1 MSSAAKR
8 SSAVGAA
15 DQFDMDQSAEVELQ
29 KLQRQVRQPRDDAY
43 VHILLVWSGG
53 WWCML
58 AQHAELPTYPV
69 DGVMTKCQQECV
81 EAADLFNQPADV
93 IIVPGE
99 TVTGSR

>member
-29 KLQRQVRQPRDDAY
+29 KLQRQVRQPRRRVCSHSTGMVGWMV
-43 VHILLVWSGG
+43 VHAGIARGV
-53 WWCML
+53 
-58 AQHAELPTYPV
+58 TYPV

-81 EAADLFNQPADV
+81 EAADLFN
-93 IIVPGE
+93 
-99 TVTGSR
+99 

>member
-29 KLQRQVRQPRDDAY
+29 KLQRQVRQPRRR
-43 VHILLVWSGG
+43 VCSHSTGMVG

-58 AQHAELPTYPV
+58 AGIARGVTYLPGGWSN
-69 DGVMTKCQQECV
+69 DQ
-81 EAADLFNQPADV
+81 
-93 IIVPGE
+93 VP
-99 TVTGSR
+99 TRMC